1 MSGVSTLLNIIRS
14 MLSVSNVLIT
24 NTCSTVTSKL
34 VILFLK
40 KIKMS
45 LHSKGVSM

>member
-14 MLSVSNVLIT
+14 ILSVSNVLIT
-24 NTCSTVTSKL
+24 STCSTVTSKL

-40 KIKMS
+40 KTKMS
-45 LHSKGVSM
+45 LHSKEVNV